1 MPVFLVLVRRILK
14 LLLFMIDCASPFGI
28 NATVLMSYHSGQ
40 CRGQDSASGAL
51 NQISFPLSCDASVA
65 LRVTV
70 PLYVGVSWR
79 VLISQPTV
87 HGSTQQDQCKVPQKV
102 MQLLRVEV
110 RRWPSTCQP
119 LIENQWSEPV
129 KAIVWSSVGCL
140 FCSLGVVLSE

>member
-65 LRVTV
+65 LRMV
-70 PLYVGVSWR
+70 PLNK
-79 VLISQPTV
+79 I
-87 HGSTQQDQCKVPQKV
+87 
-102 MQLLRVEV
+102 
-110 RRWPSTCQP
+110 
-119 LIENQWSEPV
+119 NAV
-129 KAIVWSSVGCL
+129 KEGATKSNAASPC
-140 FCSLGVVLSE
+140 